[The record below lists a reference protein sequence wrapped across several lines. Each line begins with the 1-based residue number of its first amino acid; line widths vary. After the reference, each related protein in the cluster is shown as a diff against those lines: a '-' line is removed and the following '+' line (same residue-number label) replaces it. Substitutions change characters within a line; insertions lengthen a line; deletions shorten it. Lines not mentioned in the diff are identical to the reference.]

1 MNTPSFPNYA
11 GALTFYNP
19 YSGDSARSQEH
30 WLNYLSNASLAKYI
44 ADSAGCFLERTSNGN
59 RLLALAN
66 EQLGELNQGVQHL
79 NQGVHQSNQL
89 LAGIYSRLV
98 RQFEEQR
105 ISNVLL
111 ENIAELLN
119 IPDGEKKRHADIKWG
134 LKFCKDAI
142 RDSDLYQDALKYL
155 QCAEVALPE
164 DYFVLRQI
172 GILYLHVPALVN
184 LQMAADYLTRA
195 GKYASV
201 DSQPDAVRIGHVLA
215 KSVLRRFSDQPD
227 TTAADIALFAAET
240 YLHAAV
246 AQYAQ
251 GNPTK
256 AVDLIKKASRLDPEC
271 PNLRFF
277 QAKYLAALGEN
288 DEALAVLL
296 SFRDVSN
303 ELITAVSVDLDL
315 RGSVAALWL
324 EELPRLAKRWA
335 DQLIK
340 FNQPVMQHA
349 GLDDMQIEFFSKGG
363 TVVAW
368 GNDGQATVPA
378 GLSGVVAIA
387 ARGFH
392 TVALKQDGTV
402 VAWGSNNSG
411 QTTVPAGL
419 SGVVAIAVGRLYTVA
434 LKQDGTV
441 VAWGSNSDG
450 QATVPAGLSGVV
462 AIAVGG
468 FHTVALKQD
477 GTVVA
482 WGNNDDGQTTVPA
495 DLSGVEAIAATGNHT
510 VALKQDR
517 TVVAWGFNDDG
528 QTTVPADLS
537 GVVAIAATGNHIV
550 ALKQDRTV
558 VAWGYNGSGQTTVPA
573 DLSGVVA
580 IAAGAYHTVALFT

>member
-340 FNQPVMQHA
+340 FNQPWADQLIKFNQPVMQHA

-462 AIAVGG
+462 AIAVGV

-495 DLSGVEAIAATGNHT
+495 DLSGV
-510 VALKQDR
+510 
-517 TVVAWGFNDDG
+517 
-528 QTTVPADLS
+528 
-537 GVVAIAATGNHIV
+537 
-550 ALKQDRTV
+550 
-558 VAWGYNGSGQTTVPA
+558 
-573 DLSGVVA
+573 VA